1 MALLEY
7 GKMLAAFFPRTLPCA
22 SVYEAMIKCCLFQ
35 RISSQANIRTEK
47 NNKLRQNL
55 CFVCTSAECYGIVVS
70 ICQLH
75 QKAHR
80 KTDNKFNS
88 KTFASCSLRL
98 GASQKYFHIHLMI
111 SALELKPKSKCKF
124 FHRNLR
130 ISLSPAMVF
139 HVFLL
144 PYHALCFDVYCHL
157 ISKFPYAIPGFT

>member
-1 MALLEY
+1 M
-7 GKMLAAFFPRTLPCA
+7 
-22 SVYEAMIKCCLFQ
+22 
-35 RISSQANIRTEK
+35 
-47 NNKLRQNL
+47 
-55 CFVCTSAECYGIVVS
+55 S

-88 KTFASCSLRL
+88 KTFASCSLLL

-111 SALELKPKSKCKF
+111 SALEPEPKSKCKF
-124 FHRNLR
+124 FYRNLR

-139 HVFLL
+139 HVLLL

-157 ISKFPYAIPGFT
+157 ISKFPYAIPGFTWMLCSGFHQFRVEVCLFDVLERNAIIPLHSQTHWNIICDGPFGTRQPCSFI